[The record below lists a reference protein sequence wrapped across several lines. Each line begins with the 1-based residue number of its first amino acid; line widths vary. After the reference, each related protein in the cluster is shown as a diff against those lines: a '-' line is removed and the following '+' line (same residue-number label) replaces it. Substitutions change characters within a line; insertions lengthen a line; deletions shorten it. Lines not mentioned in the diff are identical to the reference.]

1 MTELYWWKKAHMVD
15 GKKVHRMGAM
25 GVVASRG
32 GPWGVCGEAGVL
44 WGPLGFGGLWRAVGA
59 IGGCGCGRL
68 WGAGGV
74 GWAMGASD
82 VLGFNKFALVRAG

>member
-1 MTELYWWKKAHMVD
+1 MVD

-25 GVVASRG
+25 GAVASRG
-32 GPWGVCGEAGVL
+32 GPWGVRGEAGL
-44 WGPLGFGGLWRAVGA
+44 WALGFGGLWRAVGA
-59 IGGCGCGRL
+59 LGGCGCGRL

-74 GWAMGASD
+74 RWAMVASD

>member
-1 MTELYWWKKAHMVD
+1 MVD

-25 GVVASRG
+25 GVVANHG
-32 GPWGVCGEAGVL
+32 GPWGVRGEAGVL

-68 WGAGGV
+68 WGDLRCS
-74 GWAMGASD
+74 GWLCEALKDFGKLWE
-82 VLGFNKFALVRAG
+82 VLGSSEKLWEAL

>member
-32 GPWGVCGEAGVL
+32 GPWGVRGEAGVL
-44 WGPLGFGGLWRAVGA
+44 WGPLGFGGLWRAVGPLGVVA
-59 IGGCGCGRL
+59 VGGS
-68 WGAGGV
+68 GGPE
-74 GWAMGASD
+74 G
-82 VLGFNKFALVRAG
+82 

>member
-25 GVVASRG
+25 GVVASHG
-32 GPWGVCGEAGVL
+32 GVRGEAGVL

-59 IGGCGCGRL
+59 IWGCGCGRL

>member
-1 MTELYWWKKAHMVD
+1 MVRKYT
-15 GKKVHRMGAM
+15 GWGLWGSWRAVEGH
-25 GVVASRG
+25 G
-32 GPWGVCGEAGVL
+32 GGCGEAGVL

-59 IGGCGCGRL
+59 IGGCGCRRL